1 MNGCPGFRPLIQA
14 SVEGDTRPADAL
26 RVARHVRDCT
36 ACRILLARESRL
48 KRMLDDLDEPIE
60 VDEGFFRSVMASL
73 PERTPPPTTLA
84 EPAARRRRGLRLAG
98 LGAVAALSGGMAA
111 KVLPSLRLDL
121 TAPAVPRFS
130 PEDTDGWFSLFGS
143 AAQWVRVT
151 AQSLAWTGTP
161 ETFGPHAIGLM
172 SVELAMLIAAIGLA
186 ISGALML
193 ASRAGSRVS

>member
-1 MNGCPGFRPLIQA
+1 MSRCGGMKPLIQA
-14 SVEGDTRPADAL
+14 SAEGDTLPADAL

-60 VDEGFFRSVMASL
+60 VDETFFRAVMASL
-73 PERTPPPTTLA
+73 PERTPQS
-84 EPAARRRRGLRLAG
+84 PARVSASVRARRGLKLAG
-98 LGAVAALSGGMAA
+98 LGALAALGGGMAA
-111 KVLPSLRLDL
+111 RVLPSLRLDL
-121 TAPAVPRFS
+121 TTPSMPRFS

-151 AQSLAWTGTP
+151 AQSLAWAGSP
-161 ETFGPHAIGLM
+161 EGFGPRAIGLM
-172 SVELAMLIAAIGLA
+172 SIEAAMLGAAIVLA

-193 ASRAGSRVS
+193 ASRVGSRAS